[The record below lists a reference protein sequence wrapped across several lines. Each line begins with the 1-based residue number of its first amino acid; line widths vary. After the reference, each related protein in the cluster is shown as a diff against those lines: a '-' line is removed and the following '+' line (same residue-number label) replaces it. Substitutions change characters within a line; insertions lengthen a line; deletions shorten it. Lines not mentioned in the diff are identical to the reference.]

1 MPANV
6 TVTRN
11 FSPITEFITEADMRE
26 AGDMLLR
33 RIRTRT
39 ENGVDVN
46 GAAFAPYSD
55 GYASQKSAELGH
67 SRVDLTVSG
76 RMLNDMH
83 VTATT
88 NRTATISFVSQ
99 GGGGSSGGTFI
110 QRSRSMGAADKAAFN
125 NPRREFFAASDEDEQ
140 AIADGL
146 EKLLMKRLGLV

>member
-39 ENGVDVN
+39 ENGLDVN

-55 GYASQKSAELGH
+55 GYAAQKSEELGH

-99 GGGGSSGGTFI
+99 GGGSSGGTFI

-125 NPRREFFAASDEDEQ
+125 NPKREFFAASDEDEQ

-146 EKLLMKRLGLV
+146 EKLLTKRLGLV

>member
-76 RMLNDMH
+76 RMLNDMQ

-88 NRTATISFVSQ
+88 TRTATISFVSQ
-99 GGGGSSGGTFI
+99 GGGSSGGTFI

>member
-11 FSPITEFITEADMRE
+11 FSPITEFITDADMRE

-39 ENGVDVN
+39 ENGLDVN

-55 GYASQKSAELGH
+55 GYAALKSAELGH

-76 RMLNDMH
+76 RMLNDMQ

-99 GGGGSSGGTFI
+99 GGGSSGGTFI
-110 QRSRSMGAADKAAFN
+110 QRSRSLGAADKAVFN
-125 NPRREFFAASDEDEQ
+125 NPKREFFAASDEDEQ

-146 EKLLMKRLGLV
+146 EKLLMRRLGLT